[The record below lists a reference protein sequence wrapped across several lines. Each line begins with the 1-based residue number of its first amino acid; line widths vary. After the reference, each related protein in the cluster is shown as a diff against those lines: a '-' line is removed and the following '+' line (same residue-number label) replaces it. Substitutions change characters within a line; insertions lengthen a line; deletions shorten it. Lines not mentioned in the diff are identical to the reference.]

1 MNLRLSLDSLLE
13 GGIRH
18 VQELLLLVI
27 LLLDVGVDV
36 ALLVLLVLDVSV
48 KELID
53 SDLELLMIID
63 VVSCPEDSILEA
75 IDVLIIGPDDVLALL
90 DQGLDLLLSSTEV
103 LNHESKVG
111 VLLIVLL
118 KLFVHLLGASFQ
130 IVDGHLPW
138 SDVLVE
144 LLDLEIKHELEL
156 LELLGPLLETE
167 DQLFLLGDDD
177 VLLGDVLS
185 LVLPGL
191 LELFDCLALV
201 LKLGILVLHLSVKG
215 LNFTRDFGQL
225 VLSSL

>member
-1 MNLRLSLDSLLE
+1 M
-13 GGIRH
+13 
-18 VQELLLLVI
+18 
-27 LLLDVGVDV
+27 
-36 ALLVLLVLDVSV
+36 LVLLVLDVSV

-111 VLLIVLL
+111 VLLVVLL

-144 LLDLEIKHELEL
+144 LLDLEIKHEFEL
-156 LELLGPLLETE
+156 FELLGPLLETE
-167 DQLFLLGDDD
+167 DQLLLLGDDD
-177 VLLGDVLS
+177 VLLRDVLS

-191 LELFDCLALV
+191 LELLDCLALV

-215 LNFTRDFGQL
+215 LNFT
-225 VLSSL
+225 

>member
-111 VLLIVLL
+111 VLLVVLL

-144 LLDLEIKHELEL
+144 LLDLEIKHEFKL

-177 VLLGDVLS
+177 VLLRDVLS